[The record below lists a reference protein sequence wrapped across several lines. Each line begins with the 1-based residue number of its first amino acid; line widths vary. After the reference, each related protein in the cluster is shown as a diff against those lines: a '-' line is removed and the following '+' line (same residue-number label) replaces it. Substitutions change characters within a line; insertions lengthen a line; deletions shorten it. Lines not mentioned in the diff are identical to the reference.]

1 MELFNKYKNKNF
13 TYLTNYINSCLSDTE
28 YALTAEELAKQ
39 LSGSSQST
47 FEEFVQ
53 AIVNHSD
60 PNTNY
65 NASLLLEEDNKMH
78 PIRAIH
84 IPIRATIAEKA
95 WLYYVLQ
102 NSKSDL
108 FIDSDLKD
116 KILDALSQNMGLNE
130 YPLQASY
137 IDIREFSNDNCFN
150 ITPELITKFRLIV
163 KAIKEHRQLIVTNK
177 SFSGKVYTNQV
188 VNPYKL
194 EYSAQ
199 LDSFSLS
206 CYPPDVKR
214 PVKMNL
220 SNLSSVNIGKK
231 INNYEEFVAQFEKQ
245 LADTKVKQPIQIEIL
260 NQNEAYDRCAYLF
273 SSYDTYCYDKG
284 NEKLIMNIYYYRFQK
299 DEIVRNI
306 LFLGHYVKV
315 ISPQNITDEVISL
328 IKDSYNNYC

>member
-1 MELFNKYKNKNF
+1 MKLFNKYKNKNF

-116 KILDALSQNMGLNE
+116 KILDALSKNMGLNE

-137 IDIREFSNDNCFN
+137 IDIREFSNDNCLN